1 VIIMTLEV
9 ALVILAEAALTFL
22 GVGAPPGTASWGV
35 MISEGRDF
43 MSVAW
48 WPIWLPGLA
57 LLTIALTGNLM
68 GDWVRDALDPRLRN
82 LR

>member
-1 VIIMTLEV
+1 MIFDYDPERARQL
-9 ALVILAEAALTFL
+9 LAEAGYPDGFDIPLYY
-22 GVGAPPGTASWGV
+22 APEWGG
-35 MISEGRDF
+35 SYATD
-43 MSVAW
+43 
-48 WPIWLPGLA
+48 LA